1 LNRRRAVA
9 LLAALPGCA
18 AADALGARGGDA
30 RAPIFD
36 APWVWSDEDGVPTT
50 FARWQGSTI
59 VTTGFFASCT
69 VRCPMTIAKLREMD
83 EALRAH
89 GRSAQFVLVTI
100 DPESDTVDRLHRL
113 KASRKLPPSWH
124 LLRGSREATR
134 GFGRWLRLNVARD
147 SGHIDHDVRIAV
159 LDGNGLLLR
168 SFAGW
173 SFADD
178 EFLSTSH

>member
-1 LNRRRAVA
+1 LNRRGA
-9 LLAALPGCA
+9 LWTLAALPGCA
-18 AADALGARGGDA
+18 AADALGARGGDPRA
-30 RAPIFD
+30 RIFD
-36 APWVWSDEDGVPTT
+36 APWVWSDEDGSPTT
-50 FARWQGSTI
+50 FARWRGSTI

-100 DPESDTVDRLHRL
+100 DPDNDTVERLRRL
-113 KASRKLPPSWH
+113 KASRELPASWH
-124 LLRGSREATR
+124 LLRGSREATM

-147 SGHIDHDVRIAV
+147 SGHIDHEVRIAV
-159 LDGNGLLLR
+159 LDTNGLLVR

-173 SFADD
+173 SFGED
-178 EFLSTSH
+178 EFLSASH